1 MRRILL
7 PLFTAVLLLSST
19 GLFAQQKSV
28 LANKVYQVSE
38 LLDDKFLNVE
48 IKEYFVREI
57 RKTELVKPID
67 NHEFVHF
74 YIDRFESTYKSLII
88 TELKKFK
95 TSISQQ
101 QGEIL
106 TKKIIAIMADDF
118 NVYRIENPSQEDNT
132 VLDVNIFKLGAGTG
146 SETEGAGQPCNNA
159 DFETGNCTGW
169 DVITGTVPSSVSAPF
184 SFTQTGTSTCG
195 VSPNHVI
202 MTGGNDAQGGFPR
215 VFPGGG
221 GTSLMLGDGTG
232 SGNGAAKIRQTFLVD
247 AGSAAFSYHY
257 AVVLNDAGHTTNE
270 QPYFKVNMYD
280 AGGNPIVCAD
290 YSVTAPTGSSSDPNF
305 ISYPGGFYSNWR
317 TAFAPLQGYIGTNVT
332 IEFLVGDCSQG
343 GHYGYA
349 YIDASC
355 DPLAI
360 IPSQTVIC
368 GGQPVTLTAPAGAT
382 SYAWTPGGQTTQSI
396 TTNVPGHYEVFV
408 TPVTGSACGL
418 TLTADIGGSPDYPVA
433 QATATPT
440 TVCAGSPIAF
450 NSTSYVVGTSAI
462 DSVHWDFNSD
472 GIIDNTT
479 NSPNYTYPAAGSY
492 TATLTVFNNG
502 CQDDTTINI
511 TITPGTISNFTAPPV
526 CVGVPTTFTNTSTP
540 AAVVTNWNWD
550 FDNNGTYDN
559 TTQNP
564 TYTFSAPGTYPVKLQ
579 VSGNAGACP
588 DDTTINVVVYPKP
601 NADFTATNQCLNT
614 ATTFVNNSNIS
625 SGTITGWSW
634 DFESNGSVD
643 NTTQTPTNTYGT
655 AGTYNV
661 TLIATSNNTCR
672 DTANFTV
679 EVYDNPVA
687 NFTTN
692 TACENFATAFTNTS
706 VQGDTTITGWQWD
719 FDNNTTIDNTTQNP
733 NNTYTSDGTFP
744 VTLIV
749 TDGHGCKDTVTNNV
763 IVSPQ
768 PTSAF
773 TFTNVCFG
781 TTTGFTDVSNGNGG
795 TINQWA
801 WDFTNNGSVD
811 NTTQNPT
818 NGYTSAGSYTVEL
831 LVTTTAGCK
840 DSITMIV
847 PVDPIP
853 AANFSGT
860 NECLGTTTTFIDSSS
875 VITGSIA
882 SWAWNFGDGS
892 GTSVVQSPTYTYTS
906 PGTYNVT
913 LTVTSDSGCI
923 SNFNRNIQVYANP
936 VAKFSTDTACNT
948 YATSFTDLTVLGN
961 TAIQTWGWDFNN
973 DNSPDNSNQ
982 NPSFIFAGAGTYPVN
997 LAVTDTFGCV
1007 HDTTINVTVS
1017 ENPIAAFTFS
1027 DECFGISTMFTD
1039 QSNDNGGT
1047 TPIDTWEW
1055 DFENDG
1061 TVDDLN
1067 QNPTNLYGTAGTF
1080 TAELV
1085 VTSVLGC
1092 KDSTTVLVDVD
1103 AIPVAN
1109 FGGTNECFGMAT
1121 TFTDSSSTTIGNV
1134 VSWDWDF
1141 ESDAT
1146 IDDNNQNPTF
1156 VYPSA
1161 GIYNVTLTV
1170 ATDSGC
1176 THTFNTNVE
1185 VYANPVA
1192 NFSTDTACNTYA
1204 TSFTDLTA
1212 IGNTAIQTWGW
1223 DFDNNGSSD
1232 DNEQNPSFI
1241 FAGAGTY
1248 PVNLAVTD
1256 TFGCVHDTTIN
1267 VTVSENPIAN
1277 YTYSNECYGTGTVFT
1292 DLSNNNGGTTPIDTW
1307 EWDYD
1312 GNGTIDNTTQSPTYI
1327 FPAAG
1332 TYQTELYVT
1341 SVLGCKDSITIA
1353 VVVDPIPVANFSVTD
1368 VCLNFVA
1375 TFIDSSTISTG
1386 SIASW
1391 DWDFGNGVGTSVLQ
1405 NPTYTYPSAGTFN
1418 VDLTVT
1424 SDSGCTHNVVI
1435 PVTVNPKPT
1444 ADFNVNNVCLNLAAP
1459 FTDASIGNGGTIN
1472 QWAWDFTNNGSVDNT
1487 TQNPTNFYATAGT
1500 FNVQLVAT
1508 TADGCKDT
1516 IVKPVTIH
1524 PMPDA
1529 DFTFVNQC
1537 VSSDVPFTDNSTVI
1551 TGTIDT
1557 WAWNFGDTQTSALE
1571 DPTNTYAVEGVYT
1584 VKLIVT
1590 TDNNCSDT
1598 IIKNNIEVWPLPVV
1612 NFGPTSVCLNNMTQ
1626 FVDSSTV
1633 SNLYTTNTNTQWSWN
1648 FADGIG
1654 VSALQNPMYMYTTDG
1669 VFNATLI
1676 VTTNH
1681 NCVDSITKPVTV
1693 HPLPVVDFTPDI
1705 VSGCT
1710 PVCVTFTD
1718 NTVIGT
1724 GSTITQWDWD
1734 FTSDGIKDASNQNP
1748 MYCFKNPS
1756 HSSVRDY
1763 SIRLIATSNFGC
1775 KDTLTK
1781 VNYIHSNPIPLAS
1794 FMYWPNDEASIVD
1807 NDITFTDQSIVAST
1821 WDWDLGDGA
1830 TSNIQNP
1837 VHEYTDT
1844 GFYLVILRIENEYGC
1859 RDTTQKLVNIKPIY
1873 AIWIPNAF
1881 TPDGDFNN
1889 DFFYVD
1895 GYGIKELQVKIFD
1908 RWGLKIY
1915 DDVGVDQTWDGTY
1928 KGTLVPTDVYVYK
1941 IRAKDIFDEWHDY
1954 IGKVTVIK

>member
-1 MRRILL
+1 MKKILL
-7 PLFTAVLLLSST
+7 PLFTMVLLLNSL
-19 GLFAQQKSV
+19 GLFAQETNSV
-28 LANKVYQVSE
+28 KNKVYQANE
-38 LLDDKFLNVE
+38 LLEDKFLNVE
-48 IKEYFVREI
+48 VKEYFVREI
-57 RKTELVKPID
+57 DKTDLVKDID
-67 NHEFVHF
+67 KHDLVHF
-74 YIDRFESTYKSLII
+74 YIDRFDSKYKAII
-88 TELKKFK
+88 TKEVSKFK
-95 TSISQQ
+95 TI
-101 QGEIL
+101 
-106 TKKIIAIMADDF
+106 DF
-118 NVYRIENPSQEDNT
+118 NQGTIIKDYVIAKIVEDFKAYKLQNPNAPEFYNKSNDEAI
-132 VLDVNIFKLGAGTG
+132 DVNIFKLGAENGG
-146 SETEGAGQPCNNA
+146 DQIFGPGQPCNNA
-159 DFETGNCTGW
+159 DFETNSCVGW
-169 DVITGTVPSSVSAPF
+169 EVITGTVPSSPSAPY
-184 SFTQTGTSTCG
+184 SFNQTGTSACG
-195 VSPNHVI
+195 TSVNHTL
-202 MTGGNDAQGGFPR
+202 MTGGNDPVVGAALPM
-215 VFPGGG
+215 VSPSGG
-221 GTSLMLGDGTG
+221 GTSLRLGNGTG

-247 AGSAAFSYHY
+247 ANSAAFSYHY

-270 QPYFKVNMYD
+270 QPYFKVNMFD
-280 AGGNPIVCAD
+280 AGGARIVCAD
-290 YSVTAPTGSSSDPNF
+290 YDVTAPTCAGTGSGCDPDF
-305 ISYPGGFYSNWR
+305 IAYAGGFYSPWR
-317 TAFAPLQGYIGTNVT
+317 TAFAPLQGYIGQNVT
-332 IEFLVGDCSQG
+332 IEFITGDCSQS

-368 GGQPVTLTAPAGAT
+368 GGAPVTLTAPAGAT
-382 SYAWTPGGQTTQSI
+382 SYSWSPGGQTTQSI

-433 QATATPT
+433 QGSATPT
-440 TVCAGSPIAF
+440 SVCAGTPIAF
-450 NSTSYVVGTSAI
+450 NSTSYVVGPSAI
-462 DSVHWDFNSD
+462 DSIHWDFNSD
-472 GIIDNTT
+472 GIVDNTT
-479 NSPNYTYPAAGSY
+479 NSPNYTYPAAGNY

-511 TITPGTISNFTAPPV
+511 TITPGTTSNFTAPAV
-526 CVGVPTTFTNTSTP
+526 CVGVPTTFTSSATP
-540 AAVVTNWNWD
+540 VAAVTMWNWD

-559 TTQNP
+559 NTQNP

-588 DDTTINVVVYPKP
+588 DDTTINVVVHPKP

-719 FDNNTTIDNTTQNP
+719 FDNNTTIDNTTQSP
-733 NNTYTSDGTFP
+733 SNTYTNDGTYP

-763 IVSPQ
+763 TVAPQ
-768 PTSAF
+768 PTAAF

-781 TTTGFTDVSNGNGG
+781 TTTGFTDLSNGNGG
-795 TINQWA
+795 TINQWS
-801 WDFTNNGSVD
+801 WDFTNNGVVD

-818 NGYTSAGSYTVEL
+818 NGYTAAGSYTVEL
-831 LVTTTAGCK
+831 LVTTTTGCK
-840 DSITMIV
+840 DSVTMVV

-853 AANFSGT
+853 VANFSGT
-860 NECLGTTTTFIDSSS
+860 NECLGNITTFIDSSNVS
-875 VITGSIA
+875 TGSIA
-882 SWAWNFGDGS
+882 SWAWNFGDGT
-892 GTSVVQSPTYTYTS
+892 GTSVAPSPTYTYALS
-906 PGTYNVT
+906 GTFNVT

-936 VAKFSTDTACNT
+936 VA
-948 YATSFTDLTVLGN
+948 
-961 TAIQTWGWDFNN
+961 
-973 DNSPDNSNQ
+973 
-982 NPSFIFAGAGTYPVN
+982 
-997 LAVTDTFGCV
+997 
-1007 HDTTINVTVS
+1007 
-1017 ENPIAAFTFS
+1017 
-1027 DECFGISTMFTD
+1027 
-1039 QSNDNGGT
+1039 
-1047 TPIDTWEW
+1047 
-1055 DFENDG
+1055 
-1061 TVDDLN
+1061 
-1067 QNPTNLYGTAGTF
+1067 
-1080 TAELV
+1080 
-1085 VTSVLGC
+1085 
-1092 KDSTTVLVDVD
+1092 
-1103 AIPVAN
+1103 
-1109 FGGTNECFGMAT
+1109 
-1121 TFTDSSSTTIGNV
+1121 
-1134 VSWDWDF
+1134 
-1141 ESDAT
+1141 
-1146 IDDNNQNPTF
+1146 
-1156 VYPSA
+1156 
-1161 GIYNVTLTV
+1161 
-1170 ATDSGC
+1170 
-1176 THTFNTNVE
+1176 
-1185 VYANPVA
+1185 
-1192 NFSTDTACNTYA
+1192 NFSTDTACNTSA

-1212 IGNTAIQTWGW
+1212 IGSTAIQTWGW
-1223 DFDNNGSSD
+1223 DFDNNGSAD
-1232 DNEQNPSFI
+1232 DNEQNPSFV

-1248 PVNLAVTD
+1248 PVNLAVVD
-1256 TFGCVHDTTIN
+1256 TFGCVHDTTMN
-1267 VTVSENPIAN
+1267 VTVSENPIAS

-1312 GNGTIDNTTQSPTYI
+1312 GNGTIDNTTQSPTYT

-1332 TYQTELYVT
+1332 TYQTELFVT
-1341 SVLGCKDSITIA
+1341 SVLGCKDSVTIA
-1353 VVVDPIPVANFSVTD
+1353 VVVNPIPVANFSAAN

-1375 TFIDSSTISTG
+1375 SFIDSSTVSTG
-1386 SIASW
+1386 SINSW
-1391 DWDFGNGVGTSVLQ
+1391 DWDFGDGVGSSVLQ
-1405 NPTYTYPSAGTFN
+1405 NPTYIYPVAGNFN

-1459 FTDASIGNGGTIN
+1459 FTDASLGNGGTIN

-1487 TQNPTNFYATAGT
+1487 TQNPTNFYAAAGT

-1508 TADGCKDT
+1508 TTNGCKDT

-1537 VSSDVPFTDNSTVI
+1537 VSANVPFTDNSVVS
-1551 TGTIDT
+1551 TGTITVWD
-1557 WAWNFGDTQTSALE
+1557 WKFGDGQSSMIQS
-1571 DPTNTYAVEGVYT
+1571 PTHLYASQGIYNVQ
-1584 VKLIVT
+1584 LIVT
-1590 TDNNCSDT
+1590 TNNNCSDT
-1598 IIKNNIEVWPLPVV
+1598 IAKNNIEVWPLPNV
-1612 NFGPTSVCLNNMTQ
+1612 NFGPTSVCLNNLTQ

-1633 SNLYTTNTNTQWSWN
+1633 SNSFTTNTNTQWSWN
-1648 FADGIG
+1648 FGDGMG
-1654 VSALQNPMYMYTTDG
+1654 VSALQNPMYMYGSDG

-1693 HPLPVVDFTPDI
+1693 HPLPVVDFTPNI

-1718 NTVIGT
+1718 NTVIGA
-1724 GSTITQWDWD
+1724 GSTITQWNWD
-1734 FTSDGIKDASNQNP
+1734 FTSDGIKDASSQNP
-1748 MYCFKNPS
+1748 MYCFTNPS

-1794 FMYWPNDEASIVD
+1794 FSYWPNDEASIVD
-1807 NDITFTDQSIVAST
+1807 NDITFTDQSIIAST

-1830 TSNIQNP
+1830 TSNVQHP

-1844 GFYLVILRIENEYGC
+1844 GFYLVVLRIENEYGC
-1859 RDTTQKLVNIKPIY
+1859 RDTTQKIVNIKPIY

-1881 TPDGDFNN
+1881 TPNGDFSN

-1915 DDVGVDQTWDGTY
+1915 DEIGVDQSWDGTY
-1928 KGTLVPTDVYVYK
+1928 NGNIVQTDVYVYK
-1941 IRAKDIFDEWHDY
+1941 VRAKDIFDEWHDY